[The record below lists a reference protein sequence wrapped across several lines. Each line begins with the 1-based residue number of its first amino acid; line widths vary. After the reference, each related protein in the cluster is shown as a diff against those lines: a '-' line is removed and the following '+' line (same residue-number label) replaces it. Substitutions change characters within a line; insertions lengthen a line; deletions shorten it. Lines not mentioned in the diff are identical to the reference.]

1 MNSPSLNSSL
11 NGGQATNSPSKQS
24 ASFACVVCHNR
35 KVKCDRQDPST
46 PCSNC
51 AKANVECIYRA
62 PPAPR
67 RKRDRET
74 NESVSRE
81 REKCSRRSTT
91 FDGNTSATQNRNA
104 GDKQQTETRKSGS
117 GRMIMK
123 GGNSIYL
130 DNNLWT
136 TVSNELPNAADVLGD
151 RSDSDTGDTDNFGQ
165 DVSDDYVILSTSA
178 SRDVL
183 TKLHPNSLNIFKLW
197 QAFLENVNP
206 LTKIIH
212 APTVQQQILE
222 AMSDLPKVSREF
234 EALMFAIYCIALV
247 SMQAEDVEKSFGE
260 SRKTLLSKCR
270 RGAQLAFKNAL
281 LLRTSSSVVLQ
292 AFMLYLLCMRSFSD
306 PHTIWTLCGIAV
318 RIAQRIGIH
327 RDGSAHGLSVF
338 ETEMRRRIW
347 FQLMIIDATSA
358 QFCGVA
364 PTPLPATIDVQPPM
378 NANDSDL
385 DPRMTEPA
393 CEKPGP
399 TEMMFVLA
407 RSAFGTWLSRLSN
420 QIDASNTGPWAFLSS
435 SAMPLKEK
443 DKTINELEAHLD
455 EKFLRH
461 CDQSIPLHMAT
472 TMMVRSAMYYT
483 RMMAHHPRQYQD
495 PSIRISEAERNVI
508 FENSLKMTEYAD
520 YAQNNQVVRKF
531 MWHMVNHMPW
541 DAIIFMLSEMQH
553 RTDSKEKSKVWQ
565 LIGNVYSGHIK
576 AMSKNGPTPLHMAIQ
591 NLIVKTWRT
600 YIEECNLN
608 HCTPTPCPAIVA
620 SLLANAAGVS
630 GPQEEDENFPPVD
643 RGAIPQDQPRQEY
656 AISQFG
662 VEAEN
667 FGLMLGDSPK
677 DWNEWDNLLSNFQS
691 SFTDDSIYL
700 S

>member
-1 MNSPSLNSSL
+1 MASL
-11 NGGQATNSPSKQS
+11 NGSLNGERATDSPSKQP

-35 KVKCDRQDPST
+35 KVKCDRQDPCI

-51 AKANVECIYRA
+51 AKANVECVYRA
-62 PPAPR
+62 PPPPR

-74 NESVSRE
+74 NESLYRE
-81 REKCSRRSTT
+81 RGKYSRRSTG
-91 FDGNTSATQNRNA
+91 FDGNPSATQHRNA
-104 GDKQQTETRKSGS
+104 GGEQRTETRKSGS
-117 GRMIMK
+117 GRMITK

-151 RSDSDTGDTDNFGQ
+151 RSDTDTDNYAQ
-165 DVSDDYVILSTSA
+165 EASDDYAILSTSA
-178 SRDVL
+178 TRDAL
-183 TKLHPNSLNIFKLW
+183 TELHPSPLNIFKLW

-234 EALMFAIYCIALV
+234 EALMFAMYSIALV
-247 SMQAEDVEKSFGE
+247 SLQAEDVEKSFGE
-260 SRKTLLSKCR
+260 SKKALLSKCR
-270 RGAQLAFKNAL
+270 RGAQLAFKNAS

-347 FQLMIIDATSA
+347 FQLVIIDATSA

-364 PTPLPATIDVQPPM
+364 STPLPATIDVQPPM

-407 RSAFGTWLSRLSN
+407 RSAFGKWLLRLSN
-420 QIDASNTGPWAFLSS
+420 QAEGSNTGPWAILSS
-435 SAMPLKEK
+435 SSMPLKDK
-443 DKTINELEAHLD
+443 DKTIDELEAHMED
-455 EKFLRH
+455 KFLRH
-461 CDQSIPLHMAT
+461 CDTSIPLHMAT
-472 TMMVRSAMYYT
+472 TIMARSAIYYT
-483 RMMAHHPRQYQD
+483 RLMAHHPRQYQD
-495 PSIRISEAERNVI
+495 PTTRVSQAEKNI
-508 FENSLKMTEYAD
+508 LFENSLKMTEYAD
-520 YAQNNQVVRKF
+520 YAQNNPVVRKF
-531 MWHMVNHMPW
+531 LWHMVNHMPW
-541 DAIIFMLSEMQH
+541 DAIIFMLSEMRH
-553 RTDSKEKSKVWQ
+553 RTESEEKSKVWQ
-565 LIGNVYSGHIK
+565 LIGNVYSGHIE
-576 AMSKNGPTPLHMAIQ
+576 AMSKIDPNPLHMAIQ
-591 NLIVKTWRT
+591 NLIVKAWRA

-608 HCTPTPCPAIVA
+608 HCTPTPCPTIIA
-620 SLLANAAGVS
+620 SLLANATGVS
-630 GPQEEDENFPPVD
+630 SARQEDENFPAAE
-643 RGAIPQDQPRQEY
+643 RGASPQNQPRLDRSS
-656 AISQFG
+656 SQFG
-662 VEAEN
+662 LEAEN

-677 DWNEWDNLLSNFQS
+677 DWNEWDNLLSNFQG
-691 SFTDDSIYL
+691 SFTDDAIYL

>member
-1 MNSPSLNSSL
+1 MASLNSPLS
-11 NGGQATNSPSKQS
+11 GRRTTDSPSKQP
-24 ASFACVVCHNR
+24 ASSACVVCHNR
-35 KVKCDRQDPST
+35 KVKCDRQDSSI

-51 AKANVECIYRA
+51 AKANVECMYRA
-62 PPAPR
+62 PPPPR

-74 NESVSRE
+74 NGSISQE
-81 REKCSRRSTT
+81 RGKYLRGST
-91 FDGNTSATQNRNA
+91 GENLSATQHQNA
-104 GDKQQTETRKSGS
+104 GAEHRTKTGKSGS

-136 TVSNELPNAADVLGD
+136 RVSNELPNAADVLGD
-151 RSDSDTGDTDNFGQ
+151 ESDNDTDNFAQ
-165 DVSDDYVILSTSA
+165 DVSDDYAILSTSA
-178 SRDVL
+178 TRDVL
-183 TKLHPNSLNIFKLW
+183 TELHPSPLNIFKLW

-212 APTVQQQILE
+212 APTVQQQILD
-222 AMSDLPKVSREF
+222 AMSNLPKVGREV

-247 SMQAEDVEKSFGE
+247 SLQAEDVEKSFGE
-260 SRKTLLSKCR
+260 SKTALLSRCR
-270 RGAQLAFKNAL
+270 RGAQLAFKNAS

-364 PTPLPATIDVQPPM
+364 STPLPATIDVQPPM

-399 TEMMFVLA
+399 TEMMFVLT
-407 RSAFGTWLSRLSN
+407 RSAFGKWLLRLSN
-420 QIDASNTGPWAFLSS
+420 QVESSNAGPWAFLPSS
-435 SAMPLKEK
+435 SISLEDR
-443 DKTINELEAHLD
+443 DKTIDELEAHMED
-455 EKFLRH
+455 KFLRH
-461 CDQSIPLHMAT
+461 CDKSIPLHMAT
-472 TMMVRSAMYYT
+472 TMMARSAIYYT
-483 RMMAHHPRQYQD
+483 RLMAHHPRQYQD
-495 PSIRISEAERNVI
+495 PNTSISQAEKNVI

-520 YAQNNQVVRKF
+520 HAQNNPVVRGF
-531 MWHMVNHMPW
+531 SWHMVNHMPW
-541 DAIIFMLSEMQH
+541 DAIIFMLSEMRH
-553 RTDSKEKSKVWQ
+553 RTEAEEKSKVWQ
-565 LIGNVYSGHIK
+565 LIGNVYYGHIK
-576 AMSKNGPTPLHMAIQ
+576 AMSKNDPTPLHMAIQ
-591 NLIVKTWRT
+591 NLIVKAWRT

-608 HCTPTPCPAIVA
+608 HHTPTPCPTIVA
-620 SLLANAAGVS
+620 SLLAKTGGNSSSQQV
-630 GPQEEDENFPPVD
+630 DENVLD
-643 RGAIPQDQPRQEY
+643 TEHGARPQDQVSRDCSS
-656 AISQFG
+656 SQSG
-662 VEAEN
+662 LEAEN
-667 FGLMLGDSPK
+667 FGLLLGDSPK
-677 DWNEWDNLLSNFQS
+677 DWNEWDNLLSHFQG
-691 SFTDDSIYL
+691 SFTDDTTYIS
-700 S
+700 

>member
-1 MNSPSLNSSL
+1 MSSL
-11 NGGQATNSPSKQS
+11 DGFLFGGPERDSPTKQPT
-24 ASFACVVCHNR
+24 SFACMVCHKR
-35 KVKCDRQDPST
+35 KVRCDRQDPRI

-51 AKANVECIYRA
+51 AKAKVECISR
-62 PPAPR
+62 PPPPSR

-74 NESVSRE
+74 NGSVSQE
-81 REKCSRRSTT
+81 RGKYT
-91 FDGNTSATQNRNA
+91 N
-104 GDKQQTETRKSGS
+104 GS

-136 TVSNELPNAADVLGD
+136 SVSNELPNAADVLGD
-151 RSDSDTGDTDNFGQ
+151 ELGNDNDKFVY
-165 DVSDDYVILSTSA
+165 DVSDDYVILSTSVT
-178 SRDVL
+178 RDAL
-183 TKLHPNSLNIFKLW
+183 TELHPNALNIFKLW

-222 AMSDLPKVSREF
+222 AMSDLSKVSREF

-247 SMQAEDVEKSFGE
+247 SMQAEDVEKSLGE
-260 SRKTLLSKCR
+260 SKNVLLSKCR
-270 RGAQLAFKNAL
+270 RGAQLAFKNAS

-327 RDGSAHGLSVF
+327 RDGSAHRLSVF

-347 FQLMIIDATSA
+347 FQLTIIDATSA

-364 PTPLPATIDVQPPM
+364 STPLPATVDVQPPM

-407 RSAFGTWLSRLSN
+407 RSEFGKWLLRLSN
-420 QIDASNTGPWAFLSS
+420 QAESSNTGPWAFISS
-435 SAMPLKEK
+435 SSMSLKDK
-443 DKTINELEAHLD
+443 DKTIDELEAHME

-461 CDQSIPLHMAT
+461 CDKSIPLHMAT
-472 TMMVRSAMYYT
+472 TMMARSAIYYT
-483 RMMAHHPRQYQD
+483 RLMAHHPRQYQD
-495 PSIRISEAERNVI
+495 PNTRISQAEKDII
-508 FENSLKMTEYAD
+508 FDNSLKMTEYAD
-520 YAQNNQVVRKF
+520 YAQNNPAVRKF
-531 MWHMVNHMPW
+531 LWHMVNHMPW
-541 DAIIFMLSEMQH
+541 DAIIFMLSEMRH
-553 RTDSKEKSKVWQ
+553 RTDSEEKSKVWQ
-565 LIGNVYSGHIK
+565 LIGKVYSSHIK
-576 AMSKNGPTPLHMAIQ
+576 AMSKNDPTPLHMAIQ
-591 NLIVKTWRT
+591 NLIAKSWRA

-608 HCTPTPCPAIVA
+608 NRTPTLCPTIVA
-620 SLLANAAGVS
+620 SLLANAPKISSLQQG
-630 GPQEEDENFPPVD
+630 DESFPAAE
-643 RGAIPQDQPRQEY
+643 RGASPQDQPRHDRSS
-656 AISQFG
+656 SQFG
-662 VEAEN
+662 LEGET

-677 DWNEWDNLLSNFQS
+677 DWNEWDNLLSNFQG
-691 SFTDDSIYL
+691 SFTEDAPYL

>member
-1 MNSPSLNSSL
+1 MASLNGSL
-11 NGGQATNSPSKQS
+11 NGGRAANSPSKQP

-35 KVKCDRQDPST
+35 KVRCDRQDPSA

-62 PPAPR
+62 PPPPR

-74 NESVSRE
+74 NGSVSQE
-81 REKCSRRSTT
+81 RGKYARRSAG
-91 FDGNTSATQNRNA
+91 FDENPPAIRHHHPAERDRWTEA
-104 GDKQQTETRKSGS
+104 GKSGS

-123 GGNSIYL
+123 DGNSIYL

-136 TVSNELPNAADVLGD
+136 SVSNELPNAADVLGD
-151 RSDSDTGDTDNFGQ
+151 GSDDGIDNFAQ
-165 DVSDDYVILSTSA
+165 DVSDEYVILSTFA
-178 SRDVL
+178 TRDNL
-183 TKLHPNSLNIFKLW
+183 TELHPSPLNIFKLW
-197 QAFLENVNP
+197 QAFLKNVNP

-212 APTVQQQILE
+212 APTVQQQILD
-222 AMSDLPKVSREF
+222 AMSDLGKVSREI

-247 SMQAEDVEKSFGE
+247 SLQAEDVERSFGE
-260 SRKTLLSKCR
+260 SKKALLSRCR
-270 RGAQLAFKNAL
+270 RGVQLAFKNAS

-364 PTPLPATIDVQPPM
+364 STPLPATIDVQPPM

-385 DPRMTEPA
+385 DPCMTEPA
-393 CEKPGP
+393 YEKPGP

-407 RSAFGTWLSRLSN
+407 RSAFGKWLLRVSKQVES
-420 QIDASNTGPWAFLSS
+420 SNTGPWAFLSS
-435 SAMPLKEK
+435 SSMSLKDK
-443 DKTINELEAHLD
+443 DKTIDELEAHLED
-455 EKFLRH
+455 RFLRH
-461 CDQSIPLHMAT
+461 CDKSIPLHMAT
-472 TMMVRSAMYYT
+472 TMMARSAIYYT
-483 RMMAHHPRQYQD
+483 RLMAHHPRQYQD
-495 PSIRISEAERNVI
+495 PNTRLSQAEKNVI

-520 YAQNNQVVRKF
+520 YAQSNPVVRKYS
-531 MWHMVNHMPW
+531 WHMVNHMPW
-541 DAIIFMLSEMQH
+541 DAIIFMLSEMRH

-565 LIGNVYSGHIK
+565 LIGNVYSEHIK
-576 AMSKNGPTPLHMAIQ
+576 TMSKNGPTPLHMAIQ
-591 NLIVKTWRT
+591 NLIVKAWRT

-608 HCTPTPCPAIVA
+608 HRTPTPCPTIVA
-620 SLLANAAGVS
+620 SLLASAGGIS
-630 GPQEEDENFPPVD
+630 STQQEDENFLSGEHGAGIQNQHGHD
-643 RGAIPQDQPRQEY
+643 RSS
-656 AISQFG
+656 SQFG
-662 VEAEN
+662 LEAEN
-667 FGLMLGDSPK
+667 FGFLLGDSPQ
-677 DWNEWDNLLSNFQS
+677 DWNEWDNLLSTFQG
-691 SFTDDSIYL
+691 SFTDDATYL